1 MLLATGQ
8 DKKIVIG
15 DIETMPC
22 LMDFG
27 FYDPDKYEW
36 IEFEIS
42 EYKNDLYSFV
52 KWYTKNDYD
61 FFVGFNIIG
70 FDMPVLQYVVDNH
83 EKWFDKTGL
92 EVCEIIYKWVQQLID
107 NQKFGLFAEYKEYQ
121 FSMKALDLFKIHH
134 FDNEAKM
141 TSLKWCAF
149 MMNMSVEEMPI
160 HHSVTSLT
168 KEEIQMVKDY
178 RRNDVKVT
186 EGLLQLTLGNV
197 TLPELKDYKGKN
209 KIQDRYDVM
218 NETGLQ
224 CLNWSDV
231 KIGEEWNKK
240 DYKEAEKIRDDKLLI
255 SPKIKQ
261 PYGQR
266 FKKFFPKTMFFQTKQ
281 LQDFV
286 EDLGKKFVTAQKQE
300 FPITIGNTLYTIAKG
315 GIHSNEKNRMIIC
328 QKGWILRDADVGL
341 NVVQVKLLKLTGI
354 ALEPYTLPITVM
366 IIV

>member
-8 DKKIVIG
+8 EKKLAIG
-15 DIETMPC
+15 DIETMKC
-22 LMDFG
+22 LLDFG
-27 FYDPDKYEW
+27 WYDPDKKVW

-42 EYKNDLYSFV
+42 EYRNDLYSLV
-52 KWYTKNDYD
+52 KWYTTNGYD

-70 FDMPVLQYVVDNH
+70 FDMPVIQFIVDNH

-92 EVCEIIYKWVQQLID
+92 EICHIVYKWVQDLID
-107 NQKFGLFAEYKEYQ
+107 NQKFGIMPTYREHK
-121 FSMKALDLFKIHH
+121 FSMKPLDLFKIHH

-149 MMNMSVEEMPI
+149 MLNMTVEEMPI
-160 HHSVTSLT
+160 HHGVESLT
-168 KEEIQMVKDY
+168 REEIQMVKDY
-178 RRNDVKVT
+178 RRNDVMVT
-186 EGLLQLTLGNV
+186 EGILQLTLGNV

-240 DYKEAEKIRDDKLLI
+240 DYKEKEKIKDDKLLL

-266 FKKFFPKTMFFQTKQ
+266 FKKFFPKTMSFKTPL
-281 LQDFV
+281 LQNFI
-286 EDLGKKFVTAQKQE
+286 EDLGKKYVTAQKQE

-328 QKGWILRDADVGL
+328 QPGWILRDADVGL
-341 NVVQVKLLKLTGI
+341 KCGPSKT
-354 ALEPYTLPITVM
+354 P
-366 IIV
+366 